1 MPNQRMAPVIY
12 HVPPGAGATGMD
24 GYGVFLGAVLELGV
38 LALGAGVMIL
48 AALVIL

>member
-1 MPNQRMAPVIY
+1 
-12 HVPPGAGATGMD
+12 MD
-24 GYGVFLGAVLELGV
+24 GYGAFLGVMLELGV